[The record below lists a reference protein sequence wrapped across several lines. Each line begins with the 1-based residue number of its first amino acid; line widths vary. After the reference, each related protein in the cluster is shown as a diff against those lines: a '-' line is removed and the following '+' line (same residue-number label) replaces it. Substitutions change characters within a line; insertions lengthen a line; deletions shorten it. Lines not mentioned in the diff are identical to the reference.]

1 MLTTGEAELKHIR
14 TFDII
19 FGTSRRL
26 HLFQNKKNIFKWRGK
41 SLMKNKRRQSLKL
54 SGGYRGACFMILST
68 LFCMI
73 EN

>member
-26 HLFQNKKNIFKWRGK
+26 HLFQNKKIF
-41 SLMKNKRRQSLKL
+41 L
-54 SGGYRGACFMILST
+54 SGEGRV
-68 LFCMI
+68 
-73 EN
+73 